1 MLRSQV
7 DTPIYRELERVA
19 FSSGLFQNL
28 DSFRIRQT
36 DEIVFQH
43 SLQTFDQTLIEHIVQ
58 EFDIIHTVVQSP
70 LYTILDELFRQLHIV
85 QDIIE
90 SHFRLDHPE
99 LGQVARRIGVFRTE
113 SRTECINLSQS
124 RSRQFTFQLSGN
136 GQARLFTEE
145 IVIINDRSVFILLQ
159 IIEVHGRHLEH
170 LTRTFTVGSCDQ
182 RCMEIEEPSVM
193 EKFMNGISHVMT
205 NTEYRTECIRTW
217 TEMSDLTQ
225 ELHRMAFFLQRIS
238 IRIGRTVNFYF
249 SSLDLHILAFSLR
262 LHQRT
267 VYTDTRT
274 CCYRLQKFFAQLVH
288 VYNDLNIIYCRTV
301 IQGYETNLFTT
312 TAGTDPSFHV
322 NGRTE
327 SFAFQYVYNFCSF
340 NCFHVYI
347 FILR

>member
-1 MLRSQV
+1 M
-7 DTPIYRELERVA
+7 
-19 FSSGLFQNL
+19 
-28 DSFRIRQT
+28 
-36 DEIVFQH
+36 
-43 SLQTFDQTLIEHIVQ
+43 
-58 EFDIIHTVVQSP
+58 
-70 LYTILDELFRQLHIV
+70 YTILDELFRQLHIV

-205 NTEYRTECIRTW
+205 NTEHRSECIRTW